1 MIAAIATMLPTFI
14 LSGFVFPIRNMPTW
28 VQAVTYLIPARYFLV
43 ALRGII
49 LKGAG
54 FSAFWDQI
62 LFLLVYAVLTLSIS
76 SARLR
81 KLLH

>member
-1 MIAAIATMLPTFI
+1 MLPTFI
-14 LSGFVFPIRNMPTW
+14 LSGFVFPIRNMPAW

-54 FSAFWDQI
+54 FSAFWDQ
-62 LFLLVYAVLTLSIS
+62 FLLLVVYAILTLSIS